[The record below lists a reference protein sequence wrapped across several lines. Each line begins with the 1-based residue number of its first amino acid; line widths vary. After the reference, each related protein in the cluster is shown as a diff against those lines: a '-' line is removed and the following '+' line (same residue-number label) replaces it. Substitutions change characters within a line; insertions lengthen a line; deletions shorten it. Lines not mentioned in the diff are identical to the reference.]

1 MFLQYNI
8 NMISNTPVKFDE
20 QSHTYTHKDYGKFI
34 SVTTLLG
41 KYKKP
46 FDSNYHA
53 ERVAKREGVSK
64 EMVLEMWEVE
74 KNKACDKGTKIHKLL
89 EDYIN
94 IGETQDDYG
103 WLFKSYDKSADRNID
118 SYKKVLCEK
127 LLYNEEYKVAGTADL
142 IYEHSNNE
150 FTLGDFKTNKK
161 FRFCSAFGE
170 RLLAPVDHLHNCEF
184 NIYALQLS
192 TYAFMYEQLT
202 GMKCRKLVIFYLS
215 GDRFTAYHCNFLKS
229 DVKKILQHYKGET
242 K

>member
-1 MFLQYNI
+1 MTSNI
-8 NMISNTPVKFDE
+8 PVKFDE
-20 QSHTYTHKDYGKFI
+20 ESHTYTHKTLDKLI

-64 EMVLEMWEVE
+64 DIVLEMWEAE

-89 EDYIN
+89 EDYISYGDIKN
-94 IGETQDDYG
+94 DYG
-103 WLFKSYDKSADRNID
+103 WLYKSYDKSVEYYIDRF
-118 SYKKVLCEK
+118 SKVYCEK

-142 IYEHSNNE
+142 IYEHSKDE

-161 FRFCSAFGE
+161 FRFSSPFGE
-170 RLLAPVDHLHNCEF
+170 RLLEPVDHLHNCEN

-192 TYAFMYEQLT
+192 IYAYFYEQLT
-202 GMKCRKLVIFYLS
+202 GKRCRKLVIFYLS
-215 GDRFTAYHCNFLKS
+215 GDRFKAYHCNYLKS
-229 DVKKILQHYKGET
+229 DVEKVLENYKRLT

>member
-1 MFLQYNI
+1 MTSNI
-8 NMISNTPVKFDE
+8 PVKFDE
-20 QSHTYTHKDYGKFI
+20 KSHTYTHNTLDKLI

-64 EMVLEMWEVE
+64 EIVLETWEAE

-89 EDYIN
+89 EDYISY
-94 IGETQDDYG
+94 GDVKSDYG
-103 WLFKSYDKSADRNID
+103 WLYKSYDKSVEYYID
-118 SYKKVLCEK
+118 KYSKVLCEK
-127 LLYNEEYKVAGTADL
+127 LLYNEEYKVAGMADL
-142 IYEHSNNE
+142 IYEHSKDE

-161 FRFCSAFGE
+161 FRFSSPFGE
-170 RLLAPVDHLHNCEF
+170 RLLAPVDHLHNCEN

-192 TYAFMYEQLT
+192 MYAYFYEQLT
-202 GMKCRKLVIFYLS
+202 GKKCRKLVIFYLS
-215 GDRFTAYHCNFLKS
+215 GDRFKAYHCNYLKS
-229 DVKKILQHYKGET
+229 DVEKVLENYKQQT